1 MQATSRRSSRRRRSS
16 RSFGSGRPRTSPRCG
31 LWWRGCRWPS
41 RRPPHRSEHGKMGK
55 AGKRRVPLKHSYGSV
70 PHALYPSV
78 VRSLYN
84 KNPALAIMMWGVVS
98 VGVDDRITAGMLS
111 KQMKRPVVACVQFLR
126 EMGRRGM
133 LKCVYSEEGRPE
145 SSQYLVTPTL
155 YLQADPIDKP
165 AVYGCV
171 PPPVFTSGTW
181 SLPCSRTRITCRSR
195 SNRGPH
201 RRAPPP
207 PPHVSQPAHR
217 GRT

>member
-1 MQATSRRSSRRRRSS
+1 
-16 RSFGSGRPRTSPRCG
+16 
-31 LWWRGCRWPS
+31 
-41 RRPPHRSEHGKMGK
+41 
-55 AGKRRVPLKHSYGSV
+55 
-70 PHALYPSV
+70 
-78 VRSLYN
+78 
-84 KNPALAIMMWGVVS
+84 MMWGVVS

-171 PPPVFTSGTW
+171 PSPVKRGPFR
-181 SLPCSRTRITCRSR
+181 LVVSRTRWSHHLPLAIQSGTASSSAASSSSLLAACAPWQNLKNLFDSMML
-195 SNRGPH
+195 SGSPMAASSMSSVV
-201 RRAPPP
+201 RRLD
-207 PPHVSQPAHR
+207 
-217 GRT
+217 